1 MSEADQDGMVAL
13 AGTFL
18 PFAFFIFQDAVILLF
33 KAYNFLLVT
42 FPLFFLKFSDPD
54 GDRGLREA

>member
-1 MSEADQDGMVAL
+1 MGWLLLLEPP
-13 AGTFL
+13 FL

>member
-1 MSEADQDGMVAL
+1 MGWLLLLEL
-13 AGTFL
+13 FCL
-18 PFAFFIFQDAVILLF
+18 LLFFIFQDAVILLF